1 MLIDAGG
8 GGGGGGNASASFAGI
23 SAAVGGI
30 VSAVNAGF
38 TISENGGQ
46 PLLNAIQDLQTEVRT
61 ALRNSSILESHLPLG
76 STPNATIYKPFLAT
90 VASDPSQGAIPALK
104 KLQTDLN
111 NAHDAI
117 QKAMNNYHAT
127 DQGNA
132 GKLGSA
138 STL

>member
-1 MLIDAGG
+1 MLVDAGG
-8 GGGGGGNASASFAGI
+8 GGSASASFAGI

-30 VSAVNAGF
+30 VAAVNAGF
-38 TISENGGQ
+38 AISENGGQ
-46 PLLNAIQDLQTEVRT
+46 PLLNAIQDLQTEVRH
-61 ALRNSSILESHLPLG
+61 ALDDASILSAHPPLG
-76 STPNATIYKPFLAT
+76 STPNANIYKPFLAT
-90 VASDPSQGAIPALK
+90 IASDPTQGAIPVLK

-132 GKLGSA
+132 GNLNSA
-138 STL
+138 SPL